1 MVMSDPVADMLTRIR
16 NAQQAGL
23 NRVTCT
29 VSKHKEQILNLM
41 QREGYIRGFKQREI
55 RKGISQFDV
64 DLKYYDG
71 TPVISFIKKVSKPGR
86 RVYSDVNALPKVYN
100 GLGIA
105 IISTPKGLMTDAEAR
120 QANVGG
126 EVICQIF

>member
-1 MVMSDPVADMLTRIR
+1 MVMSDPIADMLTRIR

-23 NRVTCT
+23 SRVTCP
-29 VSKHKEQILNLM
+29 VSKHKEQILMLM
-41 QREGYIRGFKQREI
+41 QREGYIRGFRQKEI
-55 RKGISQFDV
+55 RKGISDFEV
-64 DLKYYDG
+64 DLKYFDG
-71 TPVISFIKKVSKPGR
+71 TPVVSFIKKISKPGR
-86 RVYSDVNALPKVYN
+86 RVYSDVNSLPRVYN

-105 IISTPKGLMTDAEAR
+105 VISTPRGLMTDAEAR

>member
-23 NRVTCT
+23 NRVTCA

-41 QREGYIRGFKQREI
+41 QREGYIRGFKHREI
-55 RKGISQFDV
+55 RPGIAEFDV

-71 TPVISFIKKVSKPGR
+71 APVISFIKKISKPGR
-86 RVYSDVNALPKVYN
+86 RMYSDVNALPRVYN

>member
-23 NRVTCT
+23 NRITCT

-41 QREGYIRGFKQREI
+41 QREGYIRGFKHREI
-55 RKGISQFDV
+55 RKGIAEFDV
-64 DLKYYDG
+64 DLKYYDSA
-71 TPVISFIKKVSKPGR
+71 PVISFIKKVSKPGR
-86 RVYSDVNALPKVYN
+86 RIYSDVNSLPKVYN

>member
-1 MVMSDPVADMLTRIR
+1 MVMSDPIADMLTRIR

-23 NRVTCT
+23 NRVTCPA
-29 VSKHKEQILNLM
+29 SKHKEQILLLM
-41 QREGYIRGFKQREI
+41 QREGYIRGYKSKEI
-55 RKGISQFDV
+55 RKGITELEV
-64 DLKYYDG
+64 ELKYFDG
-71 TPVISFIKKVSKPGR
+71 TPVISLIKKVSKPGR
-86 RVYSDVNALPKVYN
+86 RIYSSVNTLPRVYN

-105 IISTPKGLMTDAEAR
+105 VISTPRGLMTDAEAR